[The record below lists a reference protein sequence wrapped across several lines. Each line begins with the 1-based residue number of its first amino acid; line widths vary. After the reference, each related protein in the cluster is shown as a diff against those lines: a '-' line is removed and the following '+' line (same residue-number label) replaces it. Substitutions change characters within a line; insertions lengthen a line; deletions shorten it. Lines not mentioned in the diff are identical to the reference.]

1 MNIRRKLAGAVVLG
15 IAIVI
20 PAHAGIDPV
29 VATTVTVQ
37 AETLKATYV
46 AREKKQKELIAV
58 ETAVATGMTAIH
70 NVEKKM
76 LDYLSNISD
85 AISNLYQIQ
94 RAAMLVVEIPRNAAA
109 LTEAVKKNPKGAVIA
124 PIISRQIVELSAEAT
139 SLYPFMQQL
148 VTKGS
153 YNSGKNEH
161 KVNLLNSAE
170 RYYIASTIL
179 SKLSNINAALITL
192 RYQIQYASWMDL
204 LHKLDRETWMAYWN
218 TKAMADNVLYEWKYF
233 KLSNKYR

>member
-1 MNIRRKLAGAVVLG
+1 MNVKRKIAGAIVLG
-15 IAIVI
+15 IAIAL

-37 AETLKATYV
+37 TETLKATYH
-46 AREKKQKELIAV
+46 AREKKQNELIAV
-58 ETAVATGMTAIH
+58 ESAVATGMSAIH

-76 LDYLSNISD
+76 LEYLSNVSH
-85 AISNLYQIQ
+85 AIQNLYQIK
-94 RAAMLVVEIPRNAAA
+94 RAAALVVEIPKNAAA
-109 LTEAVKKNPKGAVIA
+109 LTDAVKKNPKGAVIA
-124 PIISRQIVELSAEAT
+124 PIVSRQILELSAEAT

-153 YNSGKNEH
+153 YNSGENAH

-179 SKLSNINAALITL
+179 SRLSNINTALVVL
-192 RYQIQYASWMDL
+192 RYQIQYASWDDL
-204 LHKLDRETWMAYWN
+204 LRKLDRQTWMAYWN
-218 TKAMADNVLYEWKYF
+218 TKATAENVMYQWKYF
-233 KLSNKYR
+233 KLANKYR